1 MRGEMVA
8 TAMTSRHSNALC
20 TRAGF
25 INNVTIW
32 KTKSNTNRQDP
43 VSCGPPIPRNYTW
56 TCKLGCFF
64 TQQVATKSPYP
75 LQYII
80 EMLSFYWP
88 NSISCSVK
96 GCSKLMFPEQSLAS
110 YKDCD
115 SHAGWVVFS
124 FNKIFKTPASSQTL
138 WHVLLSW
145 TWVMGLLEY
154 PHNSLFICRLTLKF
168 KIQHF
173 PEKRRDGSKDVMLWG

>member
-32 KTKSNTNRQDP
+32 KTKSNTLGQDL
-43 VSCGPPIPRNYTW
+43 VSCGPPKPRNYTW

-80 EMLSFYWP
+80 EILRFYGP

-110 YKDCD
+110 YKVCD
-115 SHAGWVVFS
+115 SHTALVEWFFRLTKFLKLLLHLRHCDMYCWAGPELWVCYS
-124 FNKIFKTPASSQTL
+124 
-138 WHVLLSW
+138 LL
-145 TWVMGLLEY
+145 TT
-154 PHNSLFICRLTLKF
+154 HSLFA
-168 KIQHF
+168 
-173 PEKRRDGSKDVMLWG
+173 V